1 MKNENVE
8 EQVQWVLIYI
18 QRRSVDIQKKS
29 IRGDKSRKS
38 IIQISRRFFSRIQ
51 EGGDDELEKFVK
63 EVKRIVRKSRYK
75 DQTLIKEFKR
85 KMNKHI

>member
-51 EGGDDELEKFVK
+51 EGGDDELEKIC
-63 EVKRIVRKSRYK
+63 KRSQKNSKKKQI
-75 DQTLIKEFKR
+75 
-85 KMNKHI
+85 